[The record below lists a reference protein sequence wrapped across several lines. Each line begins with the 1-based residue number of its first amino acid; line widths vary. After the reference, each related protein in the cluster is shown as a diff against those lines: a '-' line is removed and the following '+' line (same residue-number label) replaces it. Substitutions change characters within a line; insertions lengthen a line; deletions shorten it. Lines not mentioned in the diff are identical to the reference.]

1 MKILFLYTKRM
12 LAANKARTAVTF
24 AGIVLSF
31 ALLTAV
37 LTGTS
42 SLFHFFSEYMKMRDG
57 DYYGVIYNC
66 DEEDEARLAQSGEVM
81 QICRMGIVGVAE
93 KNFGIE
99 HEVSLSNRVYV
110 AIGSVDAD
118 FFATMGVRLI
128 EGRLPENDSEVIIPQ
143 MMTTAG
149 KEFHIGDTITW
160 QIGERIGSD
169 GRVIQHQEQ
178 RIEDRSSADFCEEE
192 TIQVEQTKTYT
203 IVGVSTNPGYQ
214 KFAEP
219 CYLVLTTG
227 VQTTISDIYLKTKSI
242 DDTSDFIAKNFG
254 DHQSKINE
262 TLLRYFGQGV
272 SDIRYMLFGMC
283 AVLMVVVAIAS
294 IALIYN
300 SFSISLTERTRQFG
314 LFKSSVK
321 DRTGETQ
328 EYTAESAA
336 AENTLPLEVVK
347 YQQLDINQI
356 GKVLYDMSEEQ
367 VEDYLRNQGKD
378 PYFYLG
384 VSTNG
389 EGFYSINSELGDY
402 YTTVLSTFSDDRT
415 LDSYFSAVD
424 IGDTFIDA
432 IGAQIEQCLKDAG
445 FLIAF
450 CEKYALCAEGL
461 NQLQKDLYDEEEFK
475 LYAPGAEVDEN
486 GMQTGEL
493 NRWKEEDEVYLFYY
507 YMAYHNTYVA
517 SVSGRNRIQIVYSPS
532 KHQVVYGNGN
542 LCPILTQEVVSSK
555 EVYSLDENE
564 AIALAKKALSEAGIK
579 DARFVSAKP
588 VYVNNF
594 GDISFEDQ
602 TMTLIPAW
610 RVEYTVEKNGKTIRN
625 WLHLNAETGEVYDN
639 TIKL

>member
-1 MKILFLYTKRM
+1 M
-12 LAANKARTAVTF
+12 
-24 AGIVLSF
+24 
-31 ALLTAV
+31 
-37 LTGTS
+37 
-42 SLFHFFSEYMKMRDG
+42 
-57 DYYGVIYNC
+57 
-66 DEEDEARLAQSGEVM
+66 
-81 QICRMGIVGVAE
+81 
-93 KNFGIE
+93 
-99 HEVSLSNRVYV
+99 
-110 AIGSVDAD
+110 
-118 FFATMGVRLI
+118 
-128 EGRLPENDSEVIIPQ
+128 
-143 MMTTAG
+143 
-149 KEFHIGDTITW
+149 
-160 QIGERIGSD
+160 
-169 GRVIQHQEQ
+169 
-178 RIEDRSSADFCEEE
+178 
-192 TIQVEQTKTYT
+192 
-203 IVGVSTNPGYQ
+203 
-214 KFAEP
+214 
-219 CYLVLTTG
+219 
-227 VQTTISDIYLKTKSI
+227 
-242 DDTSDFIAKNFG
+242 
-254 DHQSKINE
+254 
-262 TLLRYFGQGV
+262 
-272 SDIRYMLFGMC
+272 
-283 AVLMVVVAIAS
+283 
-294 IALIYN
+294 
-300 SFSISLTERTRQFG
+300 
-314 LFKSSVK
+314 SVK

-424 IGDTFIDA
+424 IGDTSIDA

-564 AIALAKKALSEAGIK
+564 AIALAKKALREAGIK

-639 TIKL
+639 TIKLTRLFTNN